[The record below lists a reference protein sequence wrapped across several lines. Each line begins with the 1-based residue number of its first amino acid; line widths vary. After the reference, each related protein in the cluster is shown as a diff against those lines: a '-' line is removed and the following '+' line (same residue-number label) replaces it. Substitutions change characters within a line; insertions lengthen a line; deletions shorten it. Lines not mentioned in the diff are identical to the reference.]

1 MNTIELMRDKLA
13 SLQATHLDIEDE
25 SAQHAGH
32 AGAKSGGGHYRMHI
46 VSSVFSGKN
55 TLARHRLIYDALGSM
70 MYKDIHALTIL
81 AHTPDEL

>member
-13 SLQATHLDIEDE
+13 SLQIDHLDIEDE

-32 AGAKSGGGHYRMHI
+32 AGAKSGGGHYRIHI
-46 VSSVFSGKN
+46 VSSAFLGKN
-55 TLARHRLIYDALGSM
+55 TLARHRLVYDALGSM
-70 MYKDIHALTIL
+70 MHNDIHALSIL